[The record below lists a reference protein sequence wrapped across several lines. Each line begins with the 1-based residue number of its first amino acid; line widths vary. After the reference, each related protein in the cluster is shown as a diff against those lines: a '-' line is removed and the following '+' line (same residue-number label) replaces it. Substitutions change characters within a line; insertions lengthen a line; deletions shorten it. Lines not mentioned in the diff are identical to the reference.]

1 MKHNILFS
9 ISNRLQTS
17 IVILWTH
24 CIYKRY
30 IMFYQAVAQKWM
42 FVVIIHYAKILNKL
56 RFVQITRVMLF
67 SWCLLHK
74 SIISQRFGEFYLSV
88 LPTNGP
94 QISGERTHY
103 LVGDEIDLN
112 CTSGK
117 SYPASE
123 LRWLINDREVT
134 SSTADLQK
142 LT

>member
-1 MKHNILFS
+1 MDVCRH
-9 ISNRLQTS
+9 
-17 IVILWTH
+17 
-24 CIYKRY
+24 
-30 IMFYQAVAQKWM
+30 
-42 FVVIIHYAKILNKL
+42 NKL
-56 RFVQITRVMLF
+56 LKNIKQVAICSNNASNDF
-67 SWCLLHK
+67 SWCLLQK
-74 SIISQRFGEFYLSV
+74 PLFVRDLVSFFLSV

-134 SSTADLQK
+134 SSTADL
-142 LT
+142 